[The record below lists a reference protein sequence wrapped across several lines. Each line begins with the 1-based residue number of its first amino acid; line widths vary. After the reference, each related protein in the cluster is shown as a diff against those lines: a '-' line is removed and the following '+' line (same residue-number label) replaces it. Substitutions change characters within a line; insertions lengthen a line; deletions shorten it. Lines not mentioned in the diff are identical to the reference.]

1 MFDKPTHICYVF
13 SIVSL
18 TLLKR
23 YVNIILVMKI
33 TKKVIHEIV
42 KKPSVKVTRFFPY
55 LSNCFSINNIINKAI
70 VFCIPFMK

>member
-1 MFDKPTHICYVF
+1 
-13 SIVSL
+13 
-18 TLLKR
+18 
-23 YVNIILVMKI
+23 MKI